1 MSNVNVP
8 VDWIPR
14 DYQVPLFQY
23 LQQGGKRAACVWHRR
38 AGKDLTGINWVAVCS
53 IMRPG
58 LYWHLFPT
66 YNQGRKIAWEGM
78 TKTGRKFI
86 DHFPKDNIEGQIN
99 NTEMR
104 IRFKTGSVYQV
115 VGSDNPD
122 RLVGANPV
130 GIILSEYALQDPRAW
145 DYIRP
150 ILLENEGWAVFIY
163 TPRGRNHGY
172 TLLKNA
178 QKSPKW
184 FSQVLSVTET
194 GAVSEEAINEER
206 ESGMPEELIQQE
218 FYCSFDAALVGAY
231 YGNHMAMALE
241 NKRIGLFPYDSQLM
255 VHTAWDLGIGD
266 QTVILFYQLCMGR
279 IQIFDCYSM
288 SGEGL
293 QHYVNIL
300 QKGHRAQYCYGNHYA
315 PHDIQARDLST
326 GRTRL
331 ETAQSLGLRF
341 RVVPKVSIEDG
352 IEAVRSIMSR
362 IWWNEDKNTEH
373 LIEAA
378 RQYRKE
384 WDDKKRCFHDRPYH
398 DWTSDFM
405 DALRYLALSIRRQ
418 DSQKKITQTH
428 AENEYEIIGAI

>member
-1 MSNVNVP
+1 
-8 VDWIPR
+8 
-14 DYQVPLFQY
+14 
-23 LQQGGKRAACVWHRR
+23 
-38 AGKDLTGINWVAVCS
+38 
-53 IMRPG
+53 MRPG

-78 TKTGRKFI
+78 TKAGRKFI
-86 DHFPKDNIEGQIN
+86 SHFPKENVEAIN

-104 IRFKTGSVYQV
+104 VTFKTGSIYQV
-115 VGSDNPD
+115 VGADNPD

-172 TLLKNA
+172 TLLNHAKKN
-178 QKSPKW
+178 PKW
-184 FSQVLSVTET
+184 FTQVLSVNDTM
-194 GAVSEEAINEER
+194 AVPVEAIDEER
-206 ESGMPEELIQQE
+206 MAGMPEELIQQE

-231 YGNHMAMALE
+231 YGNHMKAALDTG
-241 NKRIGLFPYDSQLM
+241 RIGQFPYDSQLM
-255 VHTAWDLGIGD
+255 VNTAWDLGIGD
-266 QTVILFYQLCMGR
+266 QTVILFYQVLGQQIR
-279 IQIFDCYSM
+279 IIDCYSN

-300 QKGHRAQYCYGNHYA
+300 EKGHRSQYVYGNHYA
-315 PHDIQARDLST
+315 PHDIMAKDLST

-331 ETAQSLGLRF
+331 ETAQSLGLRL

-362 IWWNEDKNTEH
+362 IYWNEDKNTEH

-384 WDDKKRCFHDRPYH
+384 WDDKKRCFNDRPYH

-405 DALRYLALSIRRQ
+405 DALRYLALSIRRETM
-418 DSQKKITQTH
+418 KREPLPTH
-428 AENEYEIIGAI
+428 AEHEYNIIGL

>member
-1 MSNVNVP
+1 MPKVKVP
-8 VDWIPR
+8 CDWTPR
-14 DYQVPLFQY
+14 EYQLPLFQY
-23 LQQGGKRAACVWHRR
+23 LESGGKRAICVWHRR
-38 AGKDLTGINWVAVCS
+38 AGKDLTGINWISVCS

-78 TKTGRKFI
+78 TKAGRKFL
-86 DHFPKDNIEGQIN
+86 DHFPKENISAIN

-104 IRFKTGSVYQV
+104 VTFKTGSIYQV

-172 TLLKNA
+172 TLLNHAKKN
-178 QKSPKW
+178 PKW
-184 FSQVLSVTET
+184 FTQVLSVNDTM
-194 GAVSEEAINEER
+194 AVKEEAIDEER
-206 ESGMPEELIQQE
+206 MAGMPEELIQQE
-218 FYCSFDAALVGAY
+218 FFCSFDAALVGAY
-231 YGNHMAMALE
+231 YGNYMSHALDTG
-241 NKRIGLFPYDSQLM
+241 RIGLYPYDSQLM
-255 VHTAWDLGIGD
+255 VNTAWDLGIGD
-266 QTVILFYQLCMGR
+266 QTVILFYQIHGLQIR
-279 IQIFDCYSM
+279 IIDCYSN

-293 QHYVNIL
+293 SHYINVL
-300 QKGHRAQYCYGNHYA
+300 ETGHRAQYAYGNHYA
-315 PHDIQARDLST
+315 PHDIKVKDLST

-362 IWWNEDKNTEH
+362 IYWNEDKNTEH

-384 WDDKKRCFHDRPYH
+384 WDDKKRCFNDRPYH

-405 DALRYLALSIRRQ
+405 DALRYLALSVKRESQRREPLP
-418 DSQKKITQTH
+418 TH
-428 AENEYEIIGAI
+428 AVHEYNIIGL

>member
-1 MSNVNVP
+1 MPKVKVP
-8 VDWIPR
+8 CDWTPR
-14 DYQVPLFQY
+14 EYQLPLFQY
-23 LQQGGKRAACVWHRR
+23 LESGGKRAICVWHRR
-38 AGKDLTGINWVAVCS
+38 AGKDLTGINWISVCS

-78 TKTGRKFI
+78 TKAGRKFL
-86 DHFPKDNIEGQIN
+86 DHFPKENISAIN

-104 IRFKTGSVYQV
+104 VTFKTGSIYQV

-172 TLLKNA
+172 TLLNHAKKN
-178 QKSPKW
+178 PKW
-184 FSQVLSVTET
+184 FTQVLSVNDTM
-194 GAVSEEAINEER
+194 AVKEEAIDEER
-206 ESGMPEELIQQE
+206 MAGMPEELIQQE
-218 FYCSFDAALVGAY
+218 FFCSFDAALVGAY
-231 YGNHMAMALE
+231 YGNHMSHALDSG
-241 NKRIGLFPYDSQLM
+241 RIGLFPYDSQLM
-255 VHTAWDLGIGD
+255 VNTAWDLGVGD
-266 QTVILFYQLCMGR
+266 QTVILFYQMHGLQIR
-279 IQIFDCYSM
+279 IIDCYSN

-293 QHYVNIL
+293 SHYINVL
-300 QKGHRAQYCYGNHYA
+300 ETGHRAQYVYGNHYA
-315 PHDIQARDLST
+315 PHDIKVKDLST

-362 IWWNEDKNTEH
+362 IYWNEDKNTEH

-384 WDDKKRCFHDRPYH
+384 WDDKKRCFNDRPYH

-405 DALRYLALSIRRQ
+405 DALRYLALSVKRESQRREPLP
-418 DSQKKITQTH
+418 TH
-428 AENEYEIIGAI
+428 AVHEYNIIGL

>member
-1 MSNVNVP
+1 MPKVKVP
-8 VDWIPR
+8 CDWTPR
-14 DYQVPLFQY
+14 EYQLPLFQY
-23 LQQGGKRAACVWHRR
+23 LESGGKRAICVWHRR
-38 AGKDLTGINWVAVCS
+38 AGKDLTGINWISVCS

-78 TKTGRKFI
+78 TKDGRKFL
-86 DHFPKDNIEGQIN
+86 DHFPKENISAIN

-104 IRFKTGSVYQV
+104 VTFKTGSIYQV

-172 TLLKNA
+172 TLLNHAKKN
-178 QKSPKW
+178 PKW
-184 FSQVLSVTET
+184 FTQVLSVNDTM
-194 GAVSEEAINEER
+194 AVKEEAIDEER
-206 ESGMPEELIQQE
+206 MAGMPEELIQQE
-218 FYCSFDAALVGAY
+218 FFCSFDAALVGAY
-231 YGNHMAMALE
+231 YGNHMSHALDTG
-241 NKRIGLFPYDSQLM
+241 RIGLYPYDSQLM
-255 VHTAWDLGIGD
+255 VNTAWDLGIGD
-266 QTVILFYQLCMGR
+266 QTVILFYQIHGLQIR
-279 IQIFDCYSM
+279 IIDCYSN

-293 QHYVNIL
+293 SHYINVL
-300 QKGHRAQYCYGNHYA
+300 ETGHRAQYAYGNHYA
-315 PHDIQARDLST
+315 PHDIKVKDLST

-362 IWWNEDKNTEH
+362 IYWNEDKNTEH

-384 WDDKKRCFHDRPYH
+384 WDDKKRCFNDRPYH

-405 DALRYLALSIRRQ
+405 DALRYLALSVRRE
-418 DSQKKITQTH
+418 SQRREPLPTH
-428 AENEYEIIGAI
+428 AVHEYNIIGL

>member
-1 MSNVNVP
+1 
-8 VDWIPR
+8 
-14 DYQVPLFQY
+14 
-23 LQQGGKRAACVWHRR
+23 
-38 AGKDLTGINWVAVCS
+38 
-53 IMRPG
+53 
-58 LYWHLFPT
+58 
-66 YNQGRKIAWEGM
+66 M
-78 TKTGRKFI
+78 TKDGRKFL
-86 DHFPKDNIEGQIN
+86 DHFPKENISAIN

-104 IRFKTGSVYQV
+104 ITFKTGSIYQV

-150 ILLENEGWAVFIY
+150 ILLENEGWATFIY

-172 TLLKNA
+172 TLLKHA
-178 QKSPKW
+178 QKNPKW
-184 FSQVLSVTET
+184 FTQVLSIRDTM
-194 GAVSEEAINEER
+194 AVSEEAIDEER
-206 ESGMPEELIQQE
+206 MAGMPEELIQQE

-231 YGNHMAMALE
+231 YGNHMSHALDTG
-241 NKRIGLFPYDSQLM
+241 RIGQFPYDSQLM
-255 VHTAWDLGIGD
+255 VNTAWDLGIGD
-266 QTVILFYQLCMGR
+266 QTVILFFQKYGQQIR
-279 IQIFDCYSM
+279 IIDCYSN

-293 QHYVNIL
+293 AHYVNVL
-300 QKGHRAQYCYGNHYA
+300 EKGHRSQYAYGCHYA
-315 PHDIQARDLST
+315 PHDIKVKDLST

-331 ETAQSLGLRF
+331 ETAQALGLRF
-341 RVVPKVSIEDG
+341 RVIPKLSIEDG

-362 IWWNEDKNTEH
+362 IYWNEDKNTEH

-405 DALRYLALSIRRQ
+405 DALRYLALSVRRV
-418 DSQKKITQTH
+418 SLKKEPLPTH
-428 AENEYEIIGAI
+428 AEHDYNIIGL

>member
-1 MSNVNVP
+1 MPKVKVP
-8 VDWIPR
+8 CDWTPR
-14 DYQVPLFQY
+14 EYQLPLFQY
-23 LQQGGKRAACVWHRR
+23 LESGGKRAICVWHRR
-38 AGKDLTGINWVAVCS
+38 AGKDLTGINWISVCS

-78 TKTGRKFI
+78 TKAGRKFL
-86 DHFPKDNIEGQIN
+86 DHFPKENISAIN

-104 IRFKTGSVYQV
+104 VTFKTGSIYQV

-172 TLLKNA
+172 TLLNHAKKN
-178 QKSPKW
+178 PKW
-184 FSQVLSVTET
+184 FTQVLSVNDTM
-194 GAVSEEAINEER
+194 AVKEEAIDEER
-206 ESGMPEELIQQE
+206 MAGMPEELIQQE
-218 FYCSFDAALVGAY
+218 FFCSFDAALVGAY
-231 YGNHMAMALE
+231 YGNHMSHALDTG
-241 NKRIGLFPYDSQLM
+241 RIGLFPYDSQLM
-255 VHTAWDLGIGD
+255 VNTAWDLGVGD
-266 QTVILFYQLCMGR
+266 QTVILFYQMHGLQIR
-279 IQIFDCYSM
+279 IIDCYSN

-293 QHYVNIL
+293 SHYINVL
-300 QKGHRAQYCYGNHYA
+300 ETGHRAQYAYGNHYA
-315 PHDIQARDLST
+315 PHDIKVKDLST

-362 IWWNEDKNTEH
+362 IYWNEDKNTEH

-384 WDDKKRCFHDRPYH
+384 WDDKKRCFNDRPYH

-405 DALRYLALSIRRQ
+405 DALRYLALSVKRESQRREPLP
-418 DSQKKITQTH
+418 TH
-428 AENEYEIIGAI
+428 AVHEYNIIGL

>member
-1 MSNVNVP
+1 MPKVKVP
-8 VDWIPR
+8 CDWTPR
-14 DYQVPLFQY
+14 EYQLPLFQY
-23 LQQGGKRAACVWHRR
+23 LESGGKRAICVWHRR
-38 AGKDLTGINWVAVCS
+38 AGKDLTGINWISVCS

-78 TKTGRKFI
+78 TKDGRKFL
-86 DHFPKDNIEGQIN
+86 DHFPKENISAIN

-104 IRFKTGSVYQV
+104 VTFKTGSIYQV

-172 TLLKNA
+172 TLLNHAKKN
-178 QKSPKW
+178 PKW
-184 FSQVLSVTET
+184 FTQVLSVNDTM
-194 GAVSEEAINEER
+194 AVKEEAIDEER
-206 ESGMPEELIQQE
+206 MAGMPEELIQQE
-218 FYCSFDAALVGAY
+218 FFCSFDAALVGAY
-231 YGNHMAMALE
+231 YGNHMSHALDTG
-241 NKRIGLFPYDSQLM
+241 RIGLYPYDSQLM
-255 VHTAWDLGIGD
+255 VNTAWDLGIGD
-266 QTVILFYQLCMGR
+266 QTVILFYQIHGLQIR
-279 IQIFDCYSM
+279 IIDCYSN

-293 QHYVNIL
+293 SHYINVL
-300 QKGHRAQYCYGNHYA
+300 ETGHRAQYAYGNHYA
-315 PHDIQARDLST
+315 PHDIKVKDLST

-362 IWWNEDKNTEH
+362 IYWNEDKNTEH

-384 WDDKKRCFHDRPYH
+384 WDDKKRCFNDRPYH

-405 DALRYLALSIRRQ
+405 DALRYLALSVKRESQRREPLP
-418 DSQKKITQTH
+418 TH
-428 AENEYEIIGAI
+428 AVHEYNIIGL

>member
-1 MSNVNVP
+1 MPKVKVP
-8 VDWIPR
+8 CDWTPR
-14 DYQVPLFQY
+14 EYQLPLFQY
-23 LQQGGKRAACVWHRR
+23 LESGGKRAICVWHRR
-38 AGKDLTGINWVAVCS
+38 AGKDLTGINWISVCS

-78 TKTGRKFI
+78 TKDGRKFL
-86 DHFPKDNIEGQIN
+86 DHFPKENISAIN
-99 NTEMR
+99 NTEMWVT
-104 IRFKTGSVYQV
+104 FKTGSIYQV

-172 TLLKNA
+172 TLLNHAKKN
-178 QKSPKW
+178 PKW
-184 FSQVLSVTET
+184 FTQVLSVNDTM
-194 GAVSEEAINEER
+194 AVKEEAIDEER
-206 ESGMPEELIQQE
+206 MAGMPEELIQQE
-218 FYCSFDAALVGAY
+218 FFCSFDAALVGAY
-231 YGNHMAMALE
+231 YGNHMSHALDTG
-241 NKRIGLFPYDSQLM
+241 RIGLFPYDSQLM
-255 VHTAWDLGIGD
+255 VNTAWDLGIGD
-266 QTVILFYQLCMGR
+266 QTVILFYQMHGLQIR
-279 IQIFDCYSM
+279 IIDCYSN

-293 QHYVNIL
+293 SHYINVL
-300 QKGHRAQYCYGNHYA
+300 ETGHRSQYVYGNHYA
-315 PHDIQARDLST
+315 PHDIKVKDLST

-362 IWWNEDKNTEH
+362 IYWNEDKNTEH

-384 WDDKKRCFHDRPYH
+384 WDDKKRCFNDRPYH

-405 DALRYLALSIRRQ
+405 DALRYLALSVKRESQRREPLP
-418 DSQKKITQTH
+418 TH
-428 AENEYEIIGAI
+428 AVHEYNIIGL

>member
-1 MSNVNVP
+1 MPKVKVP
-8 VDWIPR
+8 CDWTPR
-14 DYQVPLFQY
+14 EYQLPLFQY
-23 LQQGGKRAACVWHRR
+23 LESGGKRAICVWHRR
-38 AGKDLTGINWVAVCS
+38 AGKDLTGINWISVCS

-78 TKTGRKFI
+78 TKAGRKFL
-86 DHFPKDNIEGQIN
+86 DHFPKENISAIN

-104 IRFKTGSVYQV
+104 VTFKTGSIYQV

-172 TLLKNA
+172 TLLNHAKKN
-178 QKSPKW
+178 PKW
-184 FSQVLSVTET
+184 FTQVLSVNDTM
-194 GAVSEEAINEER
+194 AVKEEAIDEER
-206 ESGMPEELIQQE
+206 MAGMPEELIQQE
-218 FYCSFDAALVGAY
+218 FFCSFDAALVGAY
-231 YGNHMAMALE
+231 YGNHMSHALDTG
-241 NKRIGLFPYDSQLM
+241 RIGLFPYDSQLM
-255 VHTAWDLGIGD
+255 VNTAWDLGIGD
-266 QTVILFYQLCMGR
+266 QTVILFYQMHGLQIR
-279 IQIFDCYSM
+279 IIDCYSN

-293 QHYVNIL
+293 SHYINVL
-300 QKGHRAQYCYGNHYA
+300 ETGHRAQYAYGNHYA
-315 PHDIQARDLST
+315 PHDIKVKDLST

-362 IWWNEDKNTEH
+362 IYWNEDKNTEH

-384 WDDKKRCFHDRPYH
+384 WDDKKRCFNDRPYH

-405 DALRYLALSIRRQ
+405 DALRYLALSVKRESQRREPLP
-418 DSQKKITQTH
+418 TH
-428 AENEYEIIGAI
+428 AVHEYNIIGL

>member
-1 MSNVNVP
+1 MPKVKVP
-8 VDWIPR
+8 CDWTPR
-14 DYQVPLFQY
+14 EYQLPLFQY
-23 LQQGGKRAACVWHRR
+23 LESGGKRAICVWHRR
-38 AGKDLTGINWVAVCS
+38 AGKDLTGINWIAVCS

-78 TKTGRKFI
+78 TKAGRKFL
-86 DHFPKDNIEGQIN
+86 DHFPKENISAIN

-104 IRFKTGSVYQV
+104 VTFKTGSIYQV

-172 TLLKNA
+172 TLLNHAKKN
-178 QKSPKW
+178 PKW
-184 FSQVLSVTET
+184 FTQVLSVNDTM
-194 GAVSEEAINEER
+194 AVKEEAIDEER
-206 ESGMPEELIQQE
+206 MAGMPEELIQQE
-218 FYCSFDAALVGAY
+218 FFCSFDAALVGAY
-231 YGNHMAMALE
+231 YGNHMSHALDTG
-241 NKRIGLFPYDSQLM
+241 RIGLFPYDSQLM
-255 VHTAWDLGIGD
+255 VNTAWDLGVGD
-266 QTVILFYQLCMGR
+266 QTVILFYQMHGLQIR
-279 IQIFDCYSM
+279 IIDCYSN

-293 QHYVNIL
+293 SHYINVL
-300 QKGHRAQYCYGNHYA
+300 ETGHRAQYVYGNHYA
-315 PHDIQARDLST
+315 PHDIKVKDLST

-362 IWWNEDKNTEH
+362 IYWNEDKNTEH

-384 WDDKKRCFHDRPYH
+384 WDDKKRCFNDRPYH

-405 DALRYLALSIRRQ
+405 DALRYLALSVKRESQRREPLP
-418 DSQKKITQTH
+418 TH
-428 AENEYEIIGAI
+428 AVHEYNIIGL